1 MKAVIVLV
9 MLCLG
14 AGCSSPAPTESL
26 TSEAKVPVKIAR
38 AEPGPIDAVVT
49 ASGTVVAAPG
59 AELLVTAPGPA
70 LIKRLPVGEGQH
82 VARGA
87 VLAEFEIPALA
98 ADQAARR
105 SDVTQ
110 ARTRL
115 ALAQTTFERMTG
127 LFERGIA
134 ARKDVEAARRER
146 DDAEAAVQQTGVAR
160 QVADQLGAR
169 RIVRAPFAGLVVRRW
184 HNPGDL
190 VDGVTSDPVLRMIDP
205 SRLEIDAQ
213 VPGADGGRVRIGQV
227 ARLRSSWS
235 AAPVEGRV
243 VSEPIQIDPVSS
255 TFRVRIALT
264 APGALP
270 VGLPLEVAII
280 VERKDRV
287 LTVPVAALVREQS
300 DTSVYVV
307 AADGTARRQAVTVG
321 LVSSTIAEI
330 LTGLTPGVQVI
341 IEGQIGL
348 PDGAAVTVRP

>member
-1 MKAVIVLV
+1 MKAVIALLVLGTV
-9 MLCLG
+9 AAC
-14 AGCSSPAPTESL
+14 ASPAPTESL
-26 TSEAKVPVKIAR
+26 TSKANVPVKMAR
-38 AEPGPIDAVVT
+38 AEPGAVDSVVIAT
-49 ASGTVVAAPG
+49 GTVVAAPG

-70 LIKRLPVGEGQH
+70 LVKRLPFGEGQH

-87 VLAEFEIPALA
+87 VLAEFEIPSLA
-98 ADQAARR
+98 ADQAARG

-115 ALAQTTFERMTG
+115 ALAHSAFERVTG

-134 ARKDVEAARRER
+134 AQKEVEAARRER
-146 DDAEAAVQQTGVAR
+146 DDAEAAVSQTAVA
-160 QVADQLGAR
+160 QGVADQLGAR

-190 VDGVTSDPVLRMIDP
+190 VDGVSTDPVLKLIDP
-205 SRLEIDAQ
+205 ARLEIDAQ
-213 VPGADGGRVRIGQV
+213 VPGADAGRVRIGQV
-227 ARLRSSWS
+227 VRLRASSS
-235 AAPVEGRV
+235 GAPVEGRV
-243 VSEPIQIDPVSS
+243 VSDPVQIDPVSS
-255 TFRVRIALT
+255 TFRVRIALA

-270 VGLPLEVAII
+270 LGLPIEVAII

-287 LTVPVAALVREQS
+287 LIVPIAALVREQS
-300 DTSVYVV
+300 ETSVYIV

-321 LVSSTIAEI
+321 LVSSTVAEI
-330 LTGLTPGVQVI
+330 LTGLTPGAQVI